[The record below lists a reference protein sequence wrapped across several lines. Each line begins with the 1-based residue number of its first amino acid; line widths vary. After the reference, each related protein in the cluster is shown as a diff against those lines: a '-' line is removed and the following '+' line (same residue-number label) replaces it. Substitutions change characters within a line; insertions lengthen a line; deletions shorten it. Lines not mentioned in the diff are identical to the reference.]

1 MGNIYDV
8 DVKRLLT
15 LLLPRK
21 WRKAGLLALA
31 GALTEPIA
39 VMPAELR
46 EYKAKQEYRM
56 RYNGQV
62 CRLRGLLNDEFDK
75 DERRIEITNV
85 TSNIADGYKFVY
97 SRKEGKYEVKMP
109 SKIKMRNSPQYED
122 RDFEV
127 NIPIELKGK
136 DLQIK
141 ALINEYKLA
150 SKRYKINYI

>member
-8 DVKRLLT
+8 DVKRLLK
-15 LLLPRK
+15 LLLPMK
-21 WRKAGLLALA
+21 WRKAGLVALA

-39 VMPAELR
+39 GMPAELR

-75 DERRIEITNV
+75 DNRRITVTDVKSNV
-85 TSNIADGYKFVY
+85 ADGYIFVY
-97 SRKEGKYEVKMP
+97 SRKESRYEVQLP
-109 SKIKMRNSPQYED
+109 GKIKVRSNPQYED
-122 RDFEV
+122 GDFEV
-127 NIPIELKGK
+127 NVPRELNGK